1 MRYHLVISTE
11 TGDLSESPCRIGVT
25 DHPNHL
31 QYAFEM
37 MVSEHGPSSCHFEDK
52 PDPAAAFTFNAKSLN
67 WLENKTAVSILVE
80 QSADEMVRRLDADDR
95 FSRVE
100 RLESM
105 FDDSAKMSREQIEE
119 TLEFIKQM

>member
-1 MRYHLVISTE
+1 MRYYLVISTE

-25 DHPNHL
+25 DDPNHL
-31 QYAFEM
+31 QYAFDM
-37 MVSEHGPSSCHFEDK
+37 MASENGPSFCHFEDK
-52 PDPAAAFTFNAKSLN
+52 PDPAAAFTFNAESLN
-67 WLENKTAVSILVE
+67 WLEGKTAVSILVE
-80 QSADEMVRRLDADDR
+80 QSADEMAQRLDADDR

-119 TLEFIKQM
+119 TLEFIRQM